1 MLATKKS
8 VNSVNISSKEDD
20 KYWCGEFF
28 SRYAQHQLNL
38 LVSLTVCIFLS
49 LVTEMSITRHSPVRR
64 HALESDALES
74 DCLFKLVKL
83 NCGSKQFITWINK
96 LTPTQSRIVTS
107 ECGSKS
113 QMVYAETLV
122 LQAWATAHTTTLKH
136 RSIIHCQIVEMA

>member
-8 VNSVNISSKEDD
+8 VNSVNISLKEDD

-49 LVTEMSITRHSPVRR
+49 SVTEMSITRHSPVRR
-64 HALESDALES
+64 HTLES
-74 DCLFKLVKL
+74 DCHSKCLVKL
-83 NCGSKQFITWINK
+83 TCGSKGFTTWINK
-96 LTPTQSRIVTS
+96 LIPTQSQIVTS

-113 QMVYAETLV
+113 QMVYAETLA
-122 LQAWATAHTTTLKH
+122 LWARAAAHTTTLTH
-136 RSIIHCQIVEMA
+136 ESTIHCQTVEMA

>member
-1 MLATKKS
+1 MFMLATKKS
-8 VNSVNISSKEDD
+8 VKSVNISLKEDD

-49 LVTEMSITRHSPVRR
+49 SVTEMSITRHSPVRR
-64 HALESDALES
+64 HTLES
-74 DCLFKLVKL
+74 DCHTKCLVKL
-83 NCGSKQFITWINK
+83 TCGSKEFTTWINK
-96 LTPTQSRIVTS
+96 LIPTQSQIVTS

-122 LQAWATAHTTTLKH
+122 LWAWATAHTTTLKH
-136 RSIIHCQIVEMA
+136 GSTIHCQIVEMA